1 MVRATSLS
9 RFALGAGAALIVATA
24 ALAQTS
30 SSSSTPAPASPSA
43 AEAPKKSEGL
53 MARTKAKT
61 QARVTRMKRNWAES
75 RFRTQTCRRQA
86 EGQNIA
92 PENRAGFVRDCV
104 RRMAAGKSPATGPD
118 VLPALFVSPE
128 ALKPNLGG
136 MTATGDGGAA
146 VDHDKK
152 K

>member
-118 VLPALFVSPE
+118 VLPPLFVSPE

>member
-9 RFALGAGAALIVATA
+9 RFVLGAGAALIIATA
-24 ALAQTS
+24 APAQTS
-30 SSSSTPAPASPSA
+30 SSAPPPASPSA

-53 MARTKAKT
+53 VARTKAKV
-61 QARVTRMKRNWAES
+61 QARVARTKKNWAES

-86 EGQNIA
+86 DGQNVA
-92 PENRAGFVRDCV
+92 PENRAEFVRDCV
-104 RRMAAGKSPATGPD
+104 RRMAAGKAPASGPN
-118 VLPALFVSPE
+118 VLPPLFVSPE

-146 VDHDKK
+146 IDHGQKK
-152 K
+152 